1 MLPLMPLFA
10 VTALERLQQVPPRF
24 WWQAALAVVGVIVAV
39 ALLRKLARA
48 NKLVLAVI
56 VFVVLVIL
64 FFSWI
69 YNRNEPRFLTPV
81 IDKIAPFF
89 PSKNTFEKKQQ
100 SMPAD
105 SP

>member
-1 MLPLMPLFA
+1 MPLLA
-10 VTALERLQQVPPRF
+10 VTALERLQQVPTEF
-24 WWQAALAVVGVIVAV
+24 WWRAAIAIVAVIVAV
-39 ALLRKLARA
+39 AVVRKLARA
-48 NKLVLAVI
+48 NKVVLAVI
-56 VFVVLVIL
+56 VFVVAVIL

-100 SMPAD
+100 TTPRD